1 MPQRINPAAIVGR
14 GAAHLLLAGFS
25 LLTVF
30 PLWFMIVTAFKGQLN
45 YSLDKI
51 GPPHNVTLENFAEL
65 FQSNQFLIWAGNSLL
80 LTAASVFISVACGSM
95 AGFAFGLMDFRS
107 RRLLFNLIVSLLA
120 IPPVVIVVPLFVM
133 MAQLDLVNRYSGV
146 ILIYIGFLLPQS
158 IFMMTSFFRTVEKE
172 MLDAATID
180 GCSAFQLFLSV
191 VLPISAPAII
201 TLSVANVVFAWNE
214 LLVALVFL
222 QTDSMRTLMVG
233 LATFKSLYNINVPVI
248 MAGLL
253 LATVPTVLLYG
264 FGQRY
269 FVRGLTLGS
278 VR

>member
-191 VLPISAPAII
+191 VLPISTPAII

-214 LLVALVFL
+214 RLVALVFL